1 MVALLSDATVIV
13 AVSSGGGTF
22 YQADPARRNIGL
34 QANGSKR
41 RIPRQPELSLLNF
54 LSRDSA
60 GCGSLSMV

>member
-1 MVALLSDATVIV
+1 MALLSDATVIV
-13 AVSSGGGTF
+13 VDSSGSATF

-41 RIPRQPELSLLNF
+41 RIPWQPALSLLNF